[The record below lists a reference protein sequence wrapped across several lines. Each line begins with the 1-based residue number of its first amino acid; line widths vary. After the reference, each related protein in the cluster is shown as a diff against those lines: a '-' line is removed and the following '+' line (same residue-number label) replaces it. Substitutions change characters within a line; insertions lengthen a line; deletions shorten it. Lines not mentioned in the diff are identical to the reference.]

1 MSRDG
6 LTPAG
11 DVAESDEYMPSTPPP
26 MLAHT
31 SPLLPGAT
39 FRLGAAVALCFLA
52 LSAAVAPASSSA
64 SHRVQIQGPA
74 VHTLD
79 GDRLPFWARTT
90 PRARAV
96 SYWVDG
102 RHMNVDR
109 RAPWR
114 FDSGGQRTRRAMSPG
129 LHKLK
134 VRAWWQIGSRHF
146 ARETSRWVRVRP
158 KTTPPNPTPAPTPN
172 PTPAPTPNPTPTVP
186 NTSIAGAD
194 WGSDFESGGFGE
206 WSWWG
211 QGDSSYTGLSVV
223 DPADRGAPRLS
234 GRAARFQTT
243 DSDIAAGRINSKLYK
258 FFHSGTGDRTN
269 FTPKAATGTYSARYY
284 IPSNYS
290 IPNTRVNGRNRY
302 VNIFQWKDNYWLD
315 SSKTRETSDPT
326 WWLELGSAGAYG
338 VDGVR
343 SDHPVALV
351 HHWQDWTKGYSDYRY
366 PMNPVPVP
374 LGRWFQVEAKVVE
387 DQYIDFF
394 VDGKHLVRAENRS
407 WPVGTWHQ
415 GSFQQIFGVGH
426 YATNAG
432 SLMVDQ
438 VTYRRP

>member
-1 MSRDG
+1 MSREG
-6 LTPAG
+6 LTP
-11 DVAESDEYMPSTPPP
+11 SDGGSTLLSSVSSTPPP
-26 MLAHT
+26 MLTHT
-31 SPLLPGAT
+31 PALLSGPT
-39 FRLGAAVALCFLA
+39 FRLGAALALCFLA

-64 SHRVQIQGPA
+64 SHGVQIKGPD

-79 GDRLPFWARTT
+79 SDRLPFWARTT

-96 SYWVDG
+96 SFWVDG
-102 RHMNVDR
+102 RRMNVDR
-109 RAPWR
+109 RPPWR
-114 FDSGGQRTRRAMSPG
+114 FDSGGLKTRRALSPG
-129 LHKLK
+129 VHKLK
-134 VRAWWQIGSRHF
+134 VRAWWRVGSRDF
-146 ARETSRWVRVRP
+146 ARETSRWVKVRP
-158 KTTPPNPTPAPTPN
+158 TTTRPEPTPTPAPTP
-172 PTPAPTPNPTPTVP
+172 TVSS
-186 NTSIAGAD
+186 TSIAGAD
-194 WGSDFESGGFGE
+194 WGSDFESGDFRE

-211 QGDSSYTGLSVV
+211 QGDSSYTGHSVV
-223 DPADRGAPRLS
+223 DPADRGVPRLS

-243 DSDIAAGRINSKLYK
+243 DSDIAAGRLNSKLYK

-269 FTPKAATGTYSARYY
+269 FTPKSATGTYSARYY

-290 IPNTRVNGRNRY
+290 IPSTRVNGRNRY

-351 HHWQDWTKGYSDYRY
+351 HHWQDWTKGYADYRY

-387 DQYIDFF
+387 DEYIDFF

>member
-1 MSRDG
+1 
-6 LTPAG
+6 
-11 DVAESDEYMPSTPPP
+11 

-31 SPLLPGAT
+31 PPLLSGAT
-39 FRLGAAVALCFLA
+39 FRLGVAAAVCLLA

-64 SHRVQIQGPA
+64 ARSVQIQDPSGQTMES
-74 VHTLD
+74 H
-79 GDRLPFWARTT
+79 GMPFSARTT
-90 PRARAV
+90 RGARVV
-96 SYWVDG
+96 SFWVDG
-102 RHMNVDR
+102 RRVYVDR
-109 RAPWR
+109 RAPWHLGSQGR
-114 FDSGGQRTRRAMSPG
+114 KSVSALSTGVHR
-129 LHKLK
+129 LK
-134 VRAWWQIGSRHF
+134 VRAWWRVG
-146 ARETSRWVRVRP
+146 SRWVPRVATKAVRVQP
-158 KTTPPNPTPAPTPN
+158 KPVLNPTPAPAPTPTPTPDPTSTPTPTPAPTPTG
-172 PTPAPTPNPTPTVP
+172 PG
-186 NTSIAGAD
+186 TSITGAD
-194 WGSDFESGGFGE
+194 WGSAFESGSFGE

-223 DPADRGAPRLS
+223 DPADRGVPRLS

-258 FFHSGTGDRTN
+258 FFHNGTGDRTN
-269 FTPKAATGTYSARYY
+269 FTPKSATGTYSAQYY

-351 HHWQDWTKGYSDYRY
+351 HHWQDWTKGYPDYRY

-394 VDGKHLVRAENRS
+394 VDGKHLVRADNRS
-407 WPVGTWHQ
+407 WPVGTSHQ